1 MQNSREVIDALLRHR
16 PADRVG
22 LMENIWGDTLAGW
35 VAQGYPAND
44 EGKPVG
50 PAEHFGFDMV
60 GCGGW
65 FDWHARPGFSEIEQ
79 ETDEWKI
86 VRNGSGAALKWW
98 KNKSGTPEHVDFRM
112 TSRQVWQ
119 RDYRPHLVDFDPARV
134 NLDAAR
140 DGLARWRPEGRW
152 CFFGH
157 QFLWESMRA
166 SLGDLCLYE
175 SLLTDPDWIRDVCRV
190 YTDLWKN
197 AFDLLFD
204 KVGLPDGVWIYE
216 DLGYKHRLFCNPDVY
231 RELIFPYY
239 AELVAFIHERD
250 LPVILHTC
258 GFTEP
263 ALELIVEAGFD
274 GLHPMEVK
282 AGNDPLRIADRVK
295 DDLALVGGLDA
306 RVLESGD
313 RELIR
318 RETARLIDGMKS
330 RGARY
335 VFASDHS
342 LSTNIDYDDY
352 RFALDVYREH
362 RDY

>member
-1 MQNSREVIDALLRHR
+1 MQNSRQVIDSLLGRR
-16 PADRVG
+16 PAERVG
-22 LMENIWGDTLAGW
+22 LMENIWGDTLARW
-35 VAQGYPAND
+35 VAQGYPASD

-65 FDWHARPGFSEIEQ
+65 FDWHAR
-79 ETDEWKI
+79 
-86 VRNGSGAALKWW
+86 
-98 KNKSGTPEHVDFRM
+98 
-112 TSRQVWQ
+112 
-119 RDYRPHLVDFDPARV
+119 
-134 NLDAAR
+134 
-140 DGLARWRPEGRW
+140 WRPEGRW

-157 QFLWESMRA
+157 QFIWESMRA

-190 YTDLWKN
+190 YTDLWN
-197 AFDLLFD
+197 SAFGLLFD
-204 KVGLPDGVWIYE
+204 EVGLPDGVWIYE
-216 DLGYKHRLFCNPDVY
+216 DLGYKHRLFCSPDVY
-231 RELIFPYY
+231 RELIFPCY

-282 AGNDPLRIADRVK
+282 AGNDPLRIAERVK
-295 DDLALVGGLDA
+295 DDLVLVGGLDA